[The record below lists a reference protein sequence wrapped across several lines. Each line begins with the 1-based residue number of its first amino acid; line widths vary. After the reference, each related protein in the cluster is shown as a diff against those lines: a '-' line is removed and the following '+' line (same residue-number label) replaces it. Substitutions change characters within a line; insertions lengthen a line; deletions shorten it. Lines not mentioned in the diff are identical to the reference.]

1 MDKGVSVGC
10 GKEDVPWMPQD
21 TGLLTL
27 ERASIKGYSQLG
39 LQCGSR
45 LSPQWM
51 FFPDSPSWLEFC
63 SSQLGESG
71 NTIDISSQHTTAIAK
86 SASSKAIRKD
96 SEECQ

>member
-1 MDKGVSVGC
+1 
-10 GKEDVPWMPQD
+10 MPRD

-27 ERASIKGYSQLG
+27 EKGIDQGILPVG
-39 LQCGSR
+39 LYNVESR

-71 NTIDISSQHTTAIAK
+71 NTIDISSQRTTAIAK